1 MSAVLHW
8 APTVGEVAPR
18 ALEAPL
24 RAVAPSARPDVAEA
38 AAAFAAALVRAA
50 PTATHVAQ
58 RTHDVPVPVQGA
70 RDDRKFSNPTSKPT
84 SPSRFSRSPAA
95 KRRRLRRKAPPPAAL
110 SPSDSASPLPS
121 LPEPPLQP
129 SASPLNKWSTS
140 KRKMVHAP
148 SLGSLL
154 SSSELAEL
162 NRVASTVAGAAFS
175 RLDQGLRLANE
186 EYAARLNGV
195 CQGASEVLALA
206 SSYRNACTDSGDALD
221 AVLVAIEE
229 GLVTAG
235 LVLFQGPQRPV
246 LHAISEAT
254 TAGQPHHAACSDAVP
269 AQSVGPSSCPGH
281 GWQFLGRA
289 GPVVATMTRRRRQ
302 IDGVVQQERQ
312 AHA

>member
-1 MSAVLHW
+1 
-8 APTVGEVAPR
+8 
-18 ALEAPL
+18 
-24 RAVAPSARPDVAEA
+24 
-38 AAAFAAALVRAA
+38 
-50 PTATHVAQ
+50 
-58 RTHDVPVPVQGA
+58 
-70 RDDRKFSNPTSKPT
+70 
-84 SPSRFSRSPAA
+84 
-95 KRRRLRRKAPPPAAL
+95 
-110 SPSDSASPLPS
+110 
-121 LPEPPLQP
+121 
-129 SASPLNKWSTS
+129 
-140 KRKMVHAP
+140 MVHAP

-162 NRVASTVAGAAFS
+162 NRAASTVAGAAFS

-195 CQGASEVLALA
+195 YQGASEVLALA
-206 SSYRNACTDSGDALD
+206 SAYRNACADSGDALD

-235 LVLFQGPQRPV
+235 LVLFHGPQRPV

-254 TAGQPHHAACSDAVP
+254 AAGQPHHAVFSDAVP
-269 AQSVGPSSCPGH
+269 AQSVGASSCPFTRCGGH